1 MKNLYTYIEEG
12 LLQGMDQ
19 TLATGEEIATEASR
33 LSEYLELGWI
43 DCDRE
48 VQSNIEKIISTASL
62 TEYSNKPFNSES
74 ATISWSGLRSSNIA
88 LLGHWLDD
96 LKLTDL
102 GYDMTDIK
110 NVSLSDGNVQKFA
123 DDITDLAKRNKI
135 LKNRKDVGFK
145 AYVAKSRSGSGPKKL
160 FLQLCIYDKNHIDE
174 KLTKR
179 ILKSINGGRGGR
191 SEIALFAHFTFDVK

>member
-43 DCDRE
+43 DCCSD
-48 VQSNIEKIISTASL
+48 VQSNIEKTISTSSL
-62 TEYSNKPFNSES
+62 TEYSNKPFNSEN
-74 ATISWSGLRSSNIA
+74 ATVSWSGLRSSNIV

-110 NVSLSDGNVQKFA
+110 NVSLSDDNAQKFA

-145 AYVAKSRSGSGPKKL
+145 ASVAKSPSGLGPKKL
-160 FLQLCIYDKNHIDE
+160 FLQLCIYDKNHIDK

-179 ILKSINGGRGGR
+179 VLKSINGGRGGR
-191 SEIALFAHFTFDVK
+191 SEIALYAYFTFDVK

>member
-19 TLATGEEIATEASR
+19 TLATGEKIATEVSR
-33 LSEYLELGWI
+33 LSEYLELEWI

-48 VQSNIEKIISTASL
+48 AQSNIEKTISTASL

-74 ATISWSGLRSSNIA
+74 TMISWSGLRSSNIA

-102 GYDMTDIK
+102 GYNVTDIK
-110 NVSLSDGNVQKFA
+110 NVSSSDDNAQKFA

-145 AYVAKSRSGSGPKKL
+145 ASVAKSPSGSGPKKL

-179 ILKSINGGRGGR
+179 VLKSINGGRGGR
-191 SEIALFAHFTFDVK
+191 SELALYAYFKFSVK